1 MNPSSMAGGA
11 GPGLRANVRTTLHL
25 ASASMSVPL
34 AAVHS
39 TGPGTAGRPLQI
51 LVSREGAVPQ
61 PRAHQSDL
69 VRLAYNRLSV
79 VFL

>member
-1 MNPSSMAGGA
+1 MVGPPLFA
-11 GPGLRANVRTTLHL
+11 GPGMRANVHTTLCL

-39 TGPGTAGRPLQI
+39 TRPWTGGRPLQI
-51 LVSREGAVPQ
+51 LVLREGAIPQ
-61 PRAHQSDL
+61 LRAHRFHL
-69 VRLAYNRLSV
+69 VRLAYIRLSA